1 MHRSHVEM
9 PQKLDWA
16 ERYLFVWTNHYL
28 RIKGFV
34 EHIALY
40 ERALAR
46 CVTAKTA
53 TTVLGRELTKS
64 EITSRLTSYGRM
76 NGLTYKAVCKKTS
89 GFKHWPE
96 FARQGLPL
104 EPLTILF
111 CSPDIALRVFLKSP
125 GKGKMHTHLTQAV
138 SEVMPYVA
146 HVPWIDSDVCIFGR
160 DVWKI
165 DASERALE
173 LSDLKLLLLDRIDRE
188 RQKFESL
195 RRKFA
200 GEAGR
205 RVDPLRKP
213 IPESVRMYVWRR
225 DEGKCVVCGS
235 QERLEFDHIIPFS
248 KGGGSTDRNIQL
260 LCEQCNRSKKDRI

>member
-1 MHRSHVEM
+1 M

-28 RIKGFV
+28 RIQGFI
-34 EHIALY
+34 ERIALY

-46 CVTAKTA
+46 CATAKSS

-64 EITSRLTSYGRM
+64 EITSRLISFGRTS
-76 NGLTYKAVCKKTS
+76 GLTYKAVCKKTS
-89 GFKHWPE
+89 GFKHWTE
-96 FARQGLPL
+96 FARLELPL
-104 EPLTILF
+104 EPVTILF
-111 CSPDIALRVFLKSP
+111 CSPDIALRVFLKSV
-125 GKGKMHTHLTQAV
+125 GKGKSHTRLTQAV
-138 SEVMPYVA
+138 SEGMPYVVHA
-146 HVPWIDSDVCIFGR
+146 PWIHSDVCIFGR
-160 DVWKI
+160 NVWKI
-165 DASERALE
+165 DASERSLE
-173 LSDLKLLLLDRIDRE
+173 PADLKLLLLDRIDRE

-195 RRKFA
+195 RRKFS

-205 RVDPLRKP
+205 KVDPLRKP
-213 IPESVRMYVWRR
+213 IMESVRMYVWRR

-260 LCEQCNRSKKDRI
+260 LCEQCNRSKKDRV